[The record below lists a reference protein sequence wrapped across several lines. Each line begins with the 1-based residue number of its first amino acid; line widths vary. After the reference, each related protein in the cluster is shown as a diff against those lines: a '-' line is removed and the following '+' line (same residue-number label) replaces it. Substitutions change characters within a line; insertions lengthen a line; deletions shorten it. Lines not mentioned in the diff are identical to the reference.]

1 MFVDS
6 DRKSVFSRYP
16 RKYPRGESLS
26 IATGRVFFLVTRE
39 STPEGN
45 RTPIKSLG
53 NFYSPLF
60 INTLDRS
67 VFSFGIISP
76 FECCKDSA
84 LYCISAYC

>member
-1 MFVDS
+1 MD
-6 DRKSVFSRYP
+6 
-16 RKYPRGESLS
+16 L
-26 IATGRVFFLVTRE
+26 
-39 STPEGN
+39 
-45 RTPIKSLG
+45 SLG

-76 FECCKDSA
+76 FEWRKDSV